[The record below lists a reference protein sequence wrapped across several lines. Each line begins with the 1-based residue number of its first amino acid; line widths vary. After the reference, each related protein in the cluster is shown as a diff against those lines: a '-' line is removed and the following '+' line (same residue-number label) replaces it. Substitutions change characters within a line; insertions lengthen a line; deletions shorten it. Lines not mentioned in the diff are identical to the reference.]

1 MTTIEFRKE
10 LNEKYGL
17 DKEWPRHLEVDN
29 DTYANICQ
37 SIFDYNSENE
47 EYRND
52 LTIKRM
58 TLSFGINNGILY
70 KGIELILDGR
80 ASNKHLDLEEVR
92 TLYNLLERQYVSYE
106 DMKGIEIVRKLRNI
120 LEDADAED
128 HYVKK

>member
-70 KGIELILDGR
+70 KGIELIPNGR
-80 ASNKHLDLEEVR
+80 KQNIGLLSLEEIKV
-92 TLYNLLERQYVSYE
+92 LYNLLSNQYVNYE
-106 DMKGIEIVRKLRNI
+106 NEAAILLMRKMAKML
-120 LEDADAED
+120 DG
-128 HYVKK
+128 V